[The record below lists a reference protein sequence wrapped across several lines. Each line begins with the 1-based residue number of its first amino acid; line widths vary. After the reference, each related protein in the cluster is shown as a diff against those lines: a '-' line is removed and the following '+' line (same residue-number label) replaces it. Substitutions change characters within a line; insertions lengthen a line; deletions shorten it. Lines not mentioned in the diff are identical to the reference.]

1 MLGMAL
7 ALAMATISPMM
18 SDLHLAKDLM
28 TKPGGFLMD
37 LIHTPN
43 W

>member
-7 ALAMATISPMM
+7 ALVMATISPMV
-18 SDLHLAKDLM
+18 SNLHLSEYLM
-28 TKPGGFLMD
+28 AEPGGFLVD
-37 LIHTPN
+37 LIHSPN

>member
-7 ALAMATISPMM
+7 ALAMATISPMI
-18 SDLHLAKDLM
+18 SNLHLAEDLM
-28 TKPGGFLMD
+28 AEPGGFFMD
-37 LIHTPN
+37 LIHSPN